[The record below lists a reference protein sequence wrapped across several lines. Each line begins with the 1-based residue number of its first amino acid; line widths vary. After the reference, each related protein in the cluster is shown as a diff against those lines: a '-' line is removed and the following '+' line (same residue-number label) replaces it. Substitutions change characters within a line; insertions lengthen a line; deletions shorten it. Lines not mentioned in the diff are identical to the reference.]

1 MPIFINRHL
10 SVLVGFLLLA
20 LSGCSVFDGQ
30 ALFFSEQQDITGK
43 VLKVPAESL
52 NGFRWPYYV
61 YIPKT
66 TQLNSK
72 SAILIEPLA
81 DGKANN
87 DFSFHDKAAFKLIKN
102 RKWIAEKLG
111 SPLIIPV
118 FHRKKDN
125 YYTHAL
131 SRNVMLLRNG
141 SFTRL
146 DLQML
151 AMVDDLKSKLL
162 RHNIETYDAFL
173 IMGFSASGMFTNRF
187 VMMHPE
193 RIIAASIGSPGG
205 WPMVPVAK
213 WNNVQLPYP
222 VGVGDFELIF
232 DKPFNLEAFKRIP
245 QFFYIGS
252 EDQNDS
258 VPYRDSFELRE
269 SQIVMDYFGKNPISR
284 WPAAKGIFE
293 EITADSTFIT
303 YPGIGHSSTYMRDD
317 VVAFLDRE
325 LKKFRVSKS
334 TH

>member
-1 MPIFINRHL
+1 MLHFKYRNL
-10 SVLVGFLLLA
+10 CVLVGLLIA
-20 LSGCSVFDGQ
+20 LFSCSVFDGQ
-30 ALFFSEQQDITGK
+30 APVFSNQKDITSK
-43 VLKVPAESL
+43 VLKVPAASQ
-52 NGFRWPYYV
+52 NGFNWPYYV
-61 YIPKT
+61 YIPT
-66 TQLNSK
+66 TTKLNLK
-72 SAILIEPLA
+72 SAILVEPLA

-111 SPLIIPV
+111 TPLIIPV

-151 AMVDDLKSKLL
+151 AMLDDLKSKLE
-162 RHNIETYDAFL
+162 RYNIETYDSFL

-205 WPMVPVAK
+205 WPMVPIAK
-213 WNNVQLPYP
+213 WNNVQLTYP
-222 VGVGDFELIF
+222 VGIGDFELLF
-232 DKPFNLEAFKRIP
+232 DKTFNLKAFIKVP

-258 VPYRDSFELRE
+258 VPYRDSFELKE
-269 SQIVMDYFGKNPISR
+269 SQIVMDHFGKNPISR
-284 WPAAKGIFE
+284 WPVAKSIYGGI
-293 EITADSTFIT
+293 TTDSIFIT
-303 YPGIGHSSTYMRDD
+303 YPGIGHSSKYMRDD
-317 VVAFLDRE
+317 VVAFLEKE
-325 LKKFRVSKS
+325 LNVFIEGKSK
-334 TH
+334 H